1 MPLQFSHLLR
11 GRSLQRI
18 RYQQGADET
27 LRILR
32 NVLPVVPIELKIPI
46 HHHAQGCKLVCLWK
60 RRVSAQSVLQ
70 PTPSPI
76 QNEGDHSQRPHVHCR
91 TIALTANNLWSSV
104 SRSAAERLQPLIAVR
119 LPLTSYRSSHVRRK
133 AEVGNSDVQEIVR
146 RLEQNVLRFQITVNN
161 VPLVAIAQRVQ
172 QRSHQILCLTFTV
185 ALSLADRLK

>member
-1 MPLQFSHLLR
+1 MLF
-11 GRSLQRI
+11 RS
-18 RYQQGADET
+18 
-27 LRILR
+27 
-32 NVLPVVPIELKIPI
+32 
-46 HHHAQGCKLVCLWK
+46 LVCLWK

-76 QNEGDHSQRPHVHCR
+76 QNEGDHSQRPHVHCG

-104 SRSAAERLQPLIAVR
+104 SRSAAERFQPLIAVR

-146 RLEQNVLRFQITVNN
+146 RLEQNVLLFQITVNN